1 MRPTDVPGG
10 AGAVG
15 GTGEAVAG
23 GVEAGGAE
31 VGVVATG
38 GVVADGVVADGGGPV
53 PVVRSGG
60 GAAPGRAGAG
70 AAGVGGDD
78 EWCLAGMTA
87 PVRVNE
93 GGRKTVGRWVLRG
106 HSGVYPQEPSHT
118 VRVGNPALC

>member
-1 MRPTDVPGG
+1 MD
-10 AGAVG
+10 AG

-23 GVEAGGAE
+23 AVDTGGVGAGAVEAGGVGADE
-31 VGVVATG
+31 VP
-38 GVVADGVVADGGGPV
+38 ADGGGPV

-93 GGRKTVGRWVLRG
+93 GGRKSVGRWVLRG